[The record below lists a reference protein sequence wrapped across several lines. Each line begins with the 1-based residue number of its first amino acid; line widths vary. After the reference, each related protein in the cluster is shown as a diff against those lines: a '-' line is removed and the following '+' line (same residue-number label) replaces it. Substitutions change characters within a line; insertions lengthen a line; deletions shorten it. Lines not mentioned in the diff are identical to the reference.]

1 MLLDQLRKYSII
13 LATGSPRRHDLL
25 KRAGFDFSVYSD
37 LNADESFPEDLKEEA
52 IAVYVAE
59 SKSDAYPETLTE
71 DQILITAD
79 TIVCMDK
86 QILPKP
92 KDRSDAVQILE
103 RLSGNVHTVYTGV
116 CLRSIVKRRSFIS
129 ATRVAFDMLSKE
141 EILYYVDYFKPYDKA
156 GAYGIQEWI
165 GYVGVK
171 EIHGSYFNVMGMPVH
186 RLYRELKQFIQL

>member
-1 MLLDQLRKYSII
+1 MLLDELGKYSII

-37 LNADESFPEDLKEEA
+37 LNADESYPEDIKEEL
-52 IAVYVAE
+52 IAAYIAE
-59 SKSDAYPETLTE
+59 RKSDAYPEILTE
-71 DQILITAD
+71 GQILITAD
-79 TIVCMDK
+79 TIVCMENR
-86 QILPKP
+86 ILQKP
-92 KDRSDAVQILE
+92 MDRSDAIQILE

-116 CLRSIVKRRSFIS
+116 CLRSTGKKRSFIS
-129 ATRVAFDMLSKE
+129 ATQVSFDILAE
-141 EILYYVDYFKPYDKA
+141 DEILYYIDHFKPYDKA

-186 RLYRELKQFIQL
+186 RLYRELEQFTQ

>member
-1 MLLDQLRKYSII
+1 MLLDHLKKYRII

-25 KRAGFDFSVYSD
+25 KRAGFDFSIYSV
-37 LNADESFPEDLKEEA
+37 LNADESYPEDLKEEA
-52 IAVYVAE
+52 IAVYIAE
-59 SKSDAYPETLTE
+59 SKSDAYPEILAE
-71 DQILITAD
+71 NQILITAD

-92 KDRSDAVQILE
+92 KDRSDAIQILE
-103 RLSGNVHTVYTGV
+103 RLSGKVHTVYTGV
-116 CLRSIVKRRSFIS
+116 CLRSVLKKRSFIS
-129 ATRVAFDMLSKE
+129 ATRVSFDILTE
-141 EILYYVDYFKPYDKA
+141 GEILYYVDHFKPYDKA

-186 RLYRELKQFIQL
+186 RLYRELEQFTQ